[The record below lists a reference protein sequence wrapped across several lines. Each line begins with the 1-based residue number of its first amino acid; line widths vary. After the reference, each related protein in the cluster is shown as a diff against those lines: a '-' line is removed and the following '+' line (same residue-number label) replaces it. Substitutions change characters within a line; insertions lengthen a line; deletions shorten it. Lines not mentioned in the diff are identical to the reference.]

1 MLMEISMHRIIIGD
15 SHAIYRAGL
24 AKLLSN
30 EAGFR
35 IVAQCQDRSQLCRAV
50 EAYRGAIII
59 VASTLE
65 SDLPRLMGMIHAAKS
80 RVIVIAENI
89 EPSRYYIT
97 LGAIGVIFRGTTAAV
112 LVDCV
117 RHVAAGDS
125 AVQPVEVPPTPDQ
138 EDLVGSNVEALLTPK
153 ELTLLW
159 LITQSMKNREIAI
172 QLNTTEQVV
181 KNYLRVIFDKAGV
194 SDRLELALF
203 VLHHRILA
211 AAVARAGADLETKYA
226 IVA

>member
-1 MLMEISMHRIIIGD
+1 
-15 SHAIYRAGL
+15 
-24 AKLLSN
+24 
-30 EAGFR
+30 
-35 IVAQCQDRSQLCRAV
+35 V
-50 EAYRGAIII
+50 
-59 VASTLE
+59 
-65 SDLPRLMGMIHAAKS
+65 P
-80 RVIVIAENI
+80 
-89 EPSRYYIT
+89 
-97 LGAIGVIFRGTTAAV
+97 
-112 LVDCV
+112 
-117 RHVAAGDS
+117 
-125 AVQPVEVPPTPDQ
+125 PVEVPPTPDQ

-159 LITQSMKNREIAI
+159 LITQSMKNREIAV